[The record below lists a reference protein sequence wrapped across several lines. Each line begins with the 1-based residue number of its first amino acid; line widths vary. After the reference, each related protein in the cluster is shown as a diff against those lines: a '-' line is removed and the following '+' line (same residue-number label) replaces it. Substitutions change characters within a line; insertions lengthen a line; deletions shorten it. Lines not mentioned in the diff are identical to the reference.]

1 MASFNR
7 TLSLLALCLAVGC
20 SPVPKKYLREAES
33 GATLTTIVRSSEY
46 YQDRLVILGGVIMGE
61 ENRDGQLWLHV
72 KNRPL
77 DQDYR
82 PQLPPSVDDPEGGWY
97 WVVVGNYQTFPSSY
111 HHWGDMVLV
120 GRMTGLASGKEPVI
134 KMVYVRG
141 SGVTSAHD
149 GVWEDLVDANYI
161 PSMPAGAVGEMG
173 QQ

>member
-1 MASFNR
+1 MVCSCR
-7 TLSLLALCLAVGC
+7 TLLLLALVLAVGC

-33 GATLTTIVRSSEY
+33 GATLTTIIRSSQY
-46 YQDRLVILGGVIMGE
+46 YQDRLVILGGVIMEE
-61 ENRDGQLWLHV
+61 ENRDGSLWFHV

-111 HHWGDMVLV
+111 HHWGDIVVV
-120 GRMTGLASGKEPVI
+120 GRMTGLTPGKEPVL

-149 GVWEDLVDANYI
+149 GVWEDLVDTNYV